1 MTAEA
6 GTVCAVKQSS
16 LGMESQPA
24 GVEQAGVVQPPE
36 VAGAPVERG
45 QDEAGNGRQGEQQQH
60 LRALRRIWY
69 LRSTACRTLRQEL
82 GRVEEHGRK
91 FPEQGRRQYRHED
104 LLRPGELGRSS
115 SLSSHLGGGDM
126 KADEKGTM
134 GDNIRGEGGGEDFLR
149 YFNGTVW
156 VLMGVVEFFWKSSS
170 ACKADLRRSLI
181 FASFKEVDL
190 AAMSEGS
197 HHRDDHR
204 FLQTPRKSQ
213 LTLLQRRRPA
223 KTCCAYV
230 SIPGLSQV
238 PVSQISV
245 SSLPFPGSVSPHPSP
260 PSSSRHSLHPGSR
273 QSRAW
278 AALHVSGGR
287 HRFWSPV
294 TTSGL
299 RGPFTIVFS
308 LEREERHN
316 KAPDLARV
324 KPWQW
329 PGRGPSSRSNEAHP
343 SVLRAR
349 AWACGTRER
358 SGQKLSAIVNDSN
371 PISYVCEGEGKP
383 NKDAGVSEKV
393 PSDNALARENKK
405 NPLRLAI
412 EARERGRSRG
422 IQSRRHMRVEGVRVM
437 GKVMVMGT
445 SRSKGVSERE
455 IVGSKCLPNRCP
467 REKDPSDVWDEG
479 GFNGVRVHVVF
490 ESMQDDGEGLD
501 VEGEGPLV
509 FGAGEREREGETG
522 RQETEEKETGDG
534 TWERERRWLEDF
546 LSVRERDRGREKETE
561 RRRDGESLGETE
573 RALERILG
581 KILGVTQITDEFS
594 ISDSH
599 SEIY

>member
-60 LRALRRIWY
+60 LRALRRIWGA
-69 LRSTACRTLRQEL
+69 REGAR
-82 GRVEEHGRK
+82 
-91 FPEQGRRQYRHED
+91 EQLDEKTVRASSLVSAGSWSK
-104 LLRPGELGRSS
+104 SS

-134 GDNIRGEGGGEDFLR
+134 GTTFGGGRWRRLSAVFQR
-149 YFNGTVW
+149 NR
-156 VLMGVVEFFWKSSS
+156 MGAHGRCGATAEKKWIIPVDNWDHDNSRIFWKSSS

-371 PISYVCEGEGKP
+371 PYLMC
-383 NKDAGVSEKV
+383 
-393 PSDNALARENKK
+393 ARARA
-405 NPLRLAI
+405 NPIRCWRERESPFRRAF
-412 EARERGRSRG
+412 EARGERMHWQERIRRTPSVSQLRRGRGWRSRG

-467 REKDPSDVWDEG
+467 ARERPSDVWDEG

-490 ESMQDDGEGLD
+490 E
-501 VEGEGPLV
+501 
-509 FGAGEREREGETG
+509 
-522 RQETEEKETGDG
+522 
-534 TWERERRWLEDF
+534 RWLEDF
-546 LSVRERDRGREKETE
+546 LSVRERTEGGEKETE